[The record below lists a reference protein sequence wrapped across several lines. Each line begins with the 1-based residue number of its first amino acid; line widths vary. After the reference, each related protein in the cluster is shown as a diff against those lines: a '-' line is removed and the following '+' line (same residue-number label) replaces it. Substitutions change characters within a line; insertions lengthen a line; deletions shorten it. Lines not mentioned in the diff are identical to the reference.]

1 MHKRVRF
8 CNLLRQCSVAH
19 GTLEAGRQQ
28 RQNPA
33 AERAPGP
40 QEVKSCTHITVDWTG
55 CPRAGHGCSRDSLG
69 REDEAVLSVFA
80 EAEEIEAL
88 NNSESAEAALLAGLM
103 ETVSLFAP
111 LPPPDQGSLSKLLVW
126 RVPVWCV
133 SCKCDAALEHV
144 TAWQHT
150 CEIIGLMALASL
162 RMWRAP

>member
-111 LPPPDQGSLSKLLVW
+111 LPPPTKALSF
-126 RVPVWCV
+126 WCV
-133 SCKCDAALEHV
+133 AGPCLVCELQMRCCAGARHCLAAH
-144 TAWQHT
+144 
-150 CEIIGLMALASL
+150 M
-162 RMWRAP
+162 